1 MKYKNKIFKEII
13 RYQKEKGQYKTFL
26 KAFKNFT
33 QDIIPRNNIKELN
46 ETELIK
52 IIKSPLFLLSQMRL
66 EIADNTYAPFLLYHH
81 KKHMEENIKLFE
93 KFLEKEKI
101 KNIFFENVK
110 ESFLKIYVPHETF
123 FASESKE
130 QLIYNNLPPTGF
142 IMYAFLWEDS
152 HLPTTLIA
160 KIKPREFWKQ
170 INLKWTTY
178 YIKYINKQYND

>member
-13 RYQKEKGQYKTFL
+13 RYQKEKGEYKTFL
-26 KAFKNFT
+26 KAFKNFI
-33 QDIIPRNNIKELN
+33 QDIIPRYNIKELN

-52 IIKSPLFLLSQMRL
+52 IIKTPLFLLSQIRI
-66 EIADNTYAPFLLYHH
+66 EIVDNTYTPFLLYHH

-101 KNIFFENVK
+101 KNIFFENVD
-110 ESFLKIYVPHETF
+110 EFFLRKTVADKDF
-123 FASESKE
+123 FASKSKE

-152 HLPTTLIA
+152 HIPTTLIT
-160 KIKPREFWKQ
+160 KIEPREFWRK

-178 YIKYINKQYND
+178 YIEYINEQYND